1 MIAEALGC
9 DNCCG
14 CWAVMTELFER
25 DGFEVRFRSV
35 GWKLRHA
42 MLLRI

>member
-1 MIAEALGC
+1 MIAEALGS

-14 CWAVMTELFER
+14 CWAVTTELFER
-25 DGFEVRFRSV
+25 DGFGVRLGSM

-42 MLLRI
+42 VKQI

>member
-1 MIAEALGC
+1 MAVALSI

-14 CWAVMTELFER
+14 CWAVITELFER
-25 DGFEVRFRSV
+25 DGLEVRLRSV

-42 MLLRI
+42 VKQI